1 MAFAADTF
9 CTLAGMGADIEQ
21 TVAAG
26 RAPAQVYILVTV
38 IGCFVG
44 DARNCVQ
51 RFLAVRALSCHLCHL
66 LKGYFFKSGDRGDS
80 FYYRGFE

>member
-1 MAFAADTF
+1 MVFAADTV
-9 CTLAGMGADIEQ
+9 CTVAGMGADIEQ

-26 RAPAQVYILVTV
+26 RAPAQVYILVSV

-51 RFLAVRALSCHLCHL
+51 RFLAVRA
-66 LKGYFFKSGDRGDS
+66 
-80 FYYRGFE
+80 